1 MELPLS
7 KWDHDYCGIPP
18 EGSKSRT
25 RFLIPSN
32 VGFEQ
37 VRFKANNFQES
48 FQGDLGTRH
57 QPVCFDDVS

>member
-7 KWDHDYCGIPP
+7 KWDHDYCGIPL

-37 VRFKANNFQES
+37 VGFKANNFQES